1 MNRTAVLLALVTLAL
16 PGVVRA
22 QAPPAPRI
30 GVFDAGRVSG
40 ETALGKAITS
50 RLNGIQEKK
59 RGELQAKAKEIQG
72 LQSQLETQ
80 ALSLSPDR
88 RGALEKDI
96 QRKTLELNQA
106 QEAARN
112 ELQIEYNE
120 EQERFQ
126 QKILAAVEQLS
137 REEKFSLILEK
148 NVVAFF
154 DPSIEVTTALIDRFD
169 RLFPVPAAEAP
180 KPEAPKPEG
189 KK

>member
-1 MNRTAVLLALVTLAL
+1 MKRTAVLLVLVVLAL
-16 PGVVRA
+16 PAVARA
-22 QAPPAPRI
+22 QAPPAAKI

-50 RLNGIQEKK
+50 RLNSIQEKK
-59 RGELQAKAKEIQG
+59 RAELQAKAKEIQN
-72 LQSQLETQ
+72 LQVQLEAQ
-80 ALSLSPDR
+80 ALSLSPDKR
-88 RGALEKDI
+88 SLLEKDI
-96 QRKTLELNQA
+96 QRKSLELNQA

-126 QKILAAVEQLS
+126 QKILAAAEQLS

-169 RLFPVPAAEAP
+169 KLFPAPAAE
-180 KPEAPKPEG
+180 EPKPEG

>member
-1 MNRTAVLLALVTLAL
+1 MKRTAALLVLVHLAF
-16 PGVVRA
+16 PEISRA
-22 QAPPAPRI
+22 QALPAPRF
-30 GVFDAGRVSG
+30 GVFDAGRVSS

-50 RLNGIQEKK
+50 RLNSIQEKK
-59 RGELQAKAKEIQG
+59 RAELQAKGKEIQG
-72 LQSQLETQ
+72 LQGQLETQ

-88 RGALEKDI
+88 RSGLEKDI

-120 EQERFQ
+120 EQEKFQ
-126 QKILAAVEQLS
+126 QRILAAIEQLS
-137 REEKFSLILEK
+137 RDEKFSLILEK

-154 DPSIEVTTALIDRFD
+154 DPSLDVTTALVDRFD
-169 RLFPVPAAEAP
+169 KMFPPPAAEAA
-180 KPEAPKPEG
+180 KSEE